1 VGGSRFWGGLPAL
14 FRAQQLT
21 LFAFAAGVLASC
33 CAAAQAPL
41 TQTPSPQE
49 PTPVLTVNAR
59 IVILDVVVTDKAGH
73 LVPGLAKDD
82 FTIYEDQTQ
91 QLIRSFER
99 PEEHVLPPGVSIEST
114 ADLAKAPDAPVT
126 LLVLDELNTRFE
138 DMAFAR
144 NSLEKYL
151 NAQPAML
158 NQPTALIAATNTKFQ
173 LLRDYTLNR
182 QAVLTALKNHFP
194 EYPWR
199 LMQSG
204 KTGPGAAERL
214 AMSLGSLEQI
224 AEAVSGH
231 PGRKNVVW
239 VGRGFPAVN
248 TQDST
253 DQAAAVIEKA
263 VQHVIDVMRDARI
276 TLTTIDPTANTSAIV
291 DIETPEDLDMAEGA
305 NGADPMAG
313 DVNFQ
318 LLAPATGGRVYLSR
332 NDVDAEIGTSIRDGD
347 NYYTLSYTPTSA
359 SNSTQPY
366 RRIHIK
372 MNRPG
377 LTATTRNGYYV
388 EPSAPAGNM
397 ASAASKQNL
406 DKIAFDLGGAAN
418 SKLVY
423 TGLQVMAHRVTDTP
437 DTFAVDVNAKDLSVR
452 EQAEGSLEAE
462 VTLMIA
468 SFDRQ
473 NKMIAHRI
481 QEMTARVV
489 SGAASTQ
496 SAEFRIQA
504 EIPAGATRVRVIARD
519 AVSGKMGTADL
530 DPAAFRAR

>member
-1 VGGSRFWGGLPAL
+1 L
-14 FRAQQLT
+14 Q
-21 LFAFAAGVLASC
+21 
-33 CAAAQAPL
+33 
-41 TQTPSPQE
+41 
-49 PTPVLTVNAR
+49 
-59 IVILDVVVTDKAGH
+59 
-73 LVPGLAKDD
+73 
-82 FTIYEDQTQ
+82 
-91 QLIRSFER
+91 
-99 PEEHVLPPGVSIEST
+99 
-114 ADLAKAPDAPVT
+114 DAT
-126 LLVLDELNTRFE
+126 
-138 DMAFAR
+138 
-144 NSLEKYL
+144 
-151 NAQPAML
+151 
-158 NQPTALIAATNTKFQ
+158 
-173 LLRDYTLNR
+173 
-182 QAVLTALKNHFP
+182 
-194 EYPWR
+194 
-199 LMQSG
+199 
-204 KTGPGAAERL
+204 
-214 AMSLGSLEQI
+214 
-224 AEAVSGH
+224 
-231 PGRKNVVW
+231 
-239 VGRGFPAVN
+239 
-248 TQDST
+248 
-253 DQAAAVIEKA
+253 VIEAASIQKA
-263 VQHVIDVMRDARI
+263 VRHVIDVMRDARI
-276 TLTTIDPTANTSAIV
+276 TLTTIDPTPNTSASV
-291 DIETPEDLDMAEGA
+291 DIETPEDLDIAENA
-305 NGADPMAG
+305 NGSDPMAG

>member
-1 VGGSRFWGGLPAL
+1 
-14 FRAQQLT
+14 
-21 LFAFAAGVLASC
+21 
-33 CAAAQAPL
+33 
-41 TQTPSPQE
+41 
-49 PTPVLTVNAR
+49 
-59 IVILDVVVTDKAGH
+59 
-73 LVPGLAKDD
+73 
-82 FTIYEDQTQ
+82 
-91 QLIRSFER
+91 
-99 PEEHVLPPGVSIEST
+99 
-114 ADLAKAPDAPVT
+114 
-126 LLVLDELNTRFE
+126 
-138 DMAFAR
+138 
-144 NSLEKYL
+144 
-151 NAQPAML
+151 ML

-332 NDVDAEIGTSIRDGD
+332 NDVDAEIGTSIRDG
-347 NYYTLSYTPTSA
+347 NYYYTISYTPTA
-359 SNSTQPY
+359 DNAAAQPY
-366 RRIHIK
+366 RHIRIK
-372 MNRPG
+372 MGRPG
-377 LTATTRNGYYV
+377 LTATTRNGYYIQ
-388 EPSAPAGNM
+388 STAATSDLAPA
-397 ASAASKQNL
+397 ALKQDL
-406 DKIAFDLGGAAN
+406 KKIAFDLGGAAN
-418 SKLVY
+418 SQLVY
-423 TGLQVMAHRVTDTP
+423 TGLQVTAHRLADP
-437 DTFAVDVNAKDLSVR
+437 PNTFVVDVDAKDLSVQR
-452 EQAEGSLEAE
+452 QPEGNSQTEI
-462 VTLMIA
+462 TLMIA
-468 SFDRQ
+468 IFDRQ
-473 NKMIAHRI
+473 NKMIGHQI
-481 QEMTARVV
+481 QETSARINSDTASVQR
-489 SGAASTQ
+489 
-496 SAEFRIQA
+496 AEFRIQA
-504 EIPAGATRVRVIARD
+504 AIPADAVRVRVIARD
-519 AVSGKMGTADL
+519 TVSGKMGTADL
-530 DPAAFRAR
+530 GPEKFSAK